1 MRINTALLNFAVRMG
16 KKTQRILV
24 GSGGYFIATICG
36 ADAETYSLVA
46 YLSGSAAVPP
56 NNGDAFG
63 EAQFTYDSDTRRLD
77 YFVTYDGLSTAQV
90 GIYGPASVNQNTPVL
105 IAFPTPDS
113 PISGAVVLSREQ
125 GAELLTGKL
134 YVDAHG
140 QGYAKGEIRGQIER
154 R

>member
-1 MRINTALLNFAVRMG
+1 MCKNSAWLNFAVRIT
-16 KKTQRILV
+16 KKTQLIWV
-24 GSGGYFIATICG
+24 VTGYFIATICG
-36 ADAETYSLVA
+36 ADAKTYLLVA

-56 NNGDAFG
+56 NNSDAFG

-77 YFVTYDGLSTAQV
+77 YFVTYGGLSTAQV
-90 GIYGPASVNQNTPVL
+90 GIYGPAYAGQNTSVL

-113 PISGAVVLSREQ
+113 PISGAVILSREQ

-140 QGYAKGEIRGQIER
+140 EGYANGEIRGQIER
-154 R
+154 Q

>member
-1 MRINTALLNFAVRMG
+1 MRINTALLNFAVRIA
-16 KKTQRILV
+16 KKAQLILV
-24 GSGGYFIATICG
+24 VSGGYFIATVSG
-36 ADAETYSLVA
+36 ADAKTYSLVA

-56 NNGDAFG
+56 NSSDAFG

-77 YFVTYDGLSTAQV
+77 YFVTYNGLPAAQV
-90 GIYGPASVNQNTPVL
+90 GIYGPANVGQNTPVL

-113 PISGAVVLSREQ
+113 PISGAVILSREQ
-125 GAELLTGKL
+125 GAELLAGKL

-140 QGYAKGEIRGQIER
+140 EGYAKGEIRGQIDR

>member
-1 MRINTALLNFAVRMG
+1 MCKNSAWLNFAVRIT
-16 KKTQRILV
+16 KKTQLIWV
-24 GSGGYFIATICG
+24 VTGYLIATICS
-36 ADAETYSLVA
+36 ADAKTYLLVA

-56 NNGDAFG
+56 NNSDAFG

-77 YFVTYDGLSTAQV
+77 YFVTYGGLSTAQV
-90 GIYGPASVNQNTPVL
+90 GIYGPAYAGQNTSVL
-105 IAFPTPDS
+105 IAFPPPDS
-113 PISGAVVLSREQ
+113 PLSGAVILSREQ

-140 QGYAKGEIRGQIER
+140 EGYANGEIRGQIGR

>member
-1 MRINTALLNFAVRMG
+1 MRGMKALLNYLVRIT
-16 KKTQRILV
+16 KKTQLILV
-24 GSGGYFIATICG
+24 VSGGYFIATICG

-56 NNGDAFG
+56 NSGDAFG

-90 GIYGPASVNQNTPVL
+90 GIYGPANVDQNAP
-105 IAFPTPDS
+105 ISMAFPTLDS
-113 PISGAVVLSREQ
+113 PISGAVILSREQ
-125 GAELLTGKL
+125 GAELLTGKM

-140 QGYAKGEIRGQIER
+140 EGYAKGEIRGQIER

>member
-1 MRINTALLNFAVRMG
+1 MCKNSAWLNFAVRIT
-16 KKTQRILV
+16 KKTQLILV
-24 GSGGYFIATICG
+24 VTGYFIATICG
-36 ADAETYSLVA
+36 AAAKTYLLVA

-56 NNGDAFG
+56 NSSDAFG

-90 GIYGPASVNQNTPVL
+90 GIYGPATAGQNTSVL

-113 PISGAVVLSREQ
+113 PISGAVILSREQ

-140 QGYAKGEIRGQIER
+140 EGYANGEIRGQIEKQ
-154 R
+154 

>member
-1 MRINTALLNFAVRMG
+1 MCKNSALLNFAVRIT
-16 KKTQRILV
+16 KKTQLILV
-24 GSGGYFIATICG
+24 VTAGCFIATICG
-36 ADAETYSLVA
+36 ADAKTYSLVA

-56 NNGDAFG
+56 NNSDAFG

-77 YFVTYDGLSTAQV
+77 YFVTYGGLSTAHV
-90 GIYGPASVNQNTPVL
+90 GIYGPAYAGQNTPVL

-113 PISGAVVLSREQ
+113 PISGAIILSREQ

-140 QGYAKGEIRGQIER
+140 EGYANGEIRGQIER

>member
-1 MRINTALLNFAVRMG
+1 MCKNSALLNFAVRIT
-16 KKTQRILV
+16 KKTQLILV
-24 GSGGYFIATICG
+24 VTGGYLIATICG

-56 NNGDAFG
+56 NSSDAFG

-113 PISGAVVLSREQ
+113 PISGAVILSREQ

>member
-1 MRINTALLNFAVRMG
+1 MCKNSALRSFAGRIA
-16 KKTQRILV
+16 KKTQLILV
-24 GSGGYFIATICG
+24 VTGYFIATICG

-56 NNGDAFG
+56 NNSDAFG

-90 GIYGPASVNQNTPVL
+90 GIYGPATVNQNTPVL

-113 PISGAVVLSREQ
+113 PISGAIILSREQ

-140 QGYAKGEIRGQIER
+140 EGYANGEIRGQIER
-154 R
+154 Q

>member
-1 MRINTALLNFAVRMG
+1 MCKNMALQNFAVRIA
-16 KKTQRILV
+16 KKTQLILV
-24 GSGGYFIATICG
+24 VTGYFIATICG
-36 ADAETYSLVA
+36 ADAKTYLLVA

-56 NNGDAFG
+56 NNSDAFG

-77 YFVTYDGLSTAQV
+77 YFVTYGGLSTAQV
-90 GIYGPASVNQNTPVL
+90 GIYGPAYAGQNTSVL

-113 PISGAVVLSREQ
+113 PISGAVILSREQ

-140 QGYAKGEIRGQIER
+140 EGYANGEIRGQIGR

>member
-1 MRINTALLNFAVRMG
+1 MCRNIALLNFAVRIT
-16 KKTQRILV
+16 KKTQLILV
-24 GSGGYFIATICG
+24 VTGYFIATICG
-36 ADAETYSLVA
+36 ADAKTYLLVA

-56 NNGDAFG
+56 NSSDAFG

-77 YFVTYDGLSTAQV
+77 YFVTYDGLSTARV
-90 GIYGPASVNQNTPVL
+90 GIYGPATVDQNTPVL

-113 PISGAVVLSREQ
+113 PISGAVILSREQ
-125 GAELLTGKL
+125 GAELLTGRL

-140 QGYAKGEIRGQIER
+140 EGYANGEIRGQIER

>member
-1 MRINTALLNFAVRMG
+1 MCKNSAWLNFAVRIT
-16 KKTQRILV
+16 KKTQLIWV
-24 GSGGYFIATICG
+24 VTGYLIATICS
-36 ADAETYSLVA
+36 ADAKTYLLVA

-56 NNGDAFG
+56 NNSDAFG

-77 YFVTYDGLSTAQV
+77 YFVTYGGLSTAQV
-90 GIYGPASVNQNTPVL
+90 GIYGPAYAGQNTSVL

-113 PISGAVVLSREQ
+113 PISGAVILSREQ

-140 QGYAKGEIRGQIER
+140 EGYANGEIRGQIGR